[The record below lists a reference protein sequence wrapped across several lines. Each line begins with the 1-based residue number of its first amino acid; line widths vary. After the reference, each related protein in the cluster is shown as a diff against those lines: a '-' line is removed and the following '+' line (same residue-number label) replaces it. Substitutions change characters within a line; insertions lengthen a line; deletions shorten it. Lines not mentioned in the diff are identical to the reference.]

1 MSFIKEIKWQQP
13 KYILPLIIL
22 PFIFGFYYLIG
33 RMQGVSEENEQ
44 KQVQREGYNRSIPLP
59 ASDQDIKSKF
69 ENLSEEFNSEKSNLR
84 THLEELGEEK
94 IDDGIIVDLMTE
106 QERMAKDSID
116 ELKAYNKRMIK
127 NQKDKIEGMIREN
140 LLHKPVNHKAD
151 IKKIAEMKEEDILKE
166 ELTSITN
173 NSSSK
178 PKSELE
184 DFKEHMRVL
193 DSIQN
198 PQKYIKKEV
207 VVPEPEKVYPK
218 LNNEKTSNPLFN
230 TISRADKKTSIRALI
245 DQGII
250 IYQGSRVRLRLMSD
264 VFLDEYFLKKGTY
277 LYGVVKNFKSQ
288 RVIINIPSIL
298 LDGEIVE
305 TNISLYDLDGLEG
318 VFVPSSQF
326 RAFVNDLGGGTAGQ
340 AGQGA
345 SSSNSSST
353 TTTGLG
359 DKLLFDAAT
368 SAVQTSTKA
377 IEKLIKKNKARFKYN
392 SQVILK
398 NN

>member
-13 KYILPLIIL
+13 KYILPLIVL
-22 PFIFGFYYLIG
+22 PFILGFYYLIG
-33 RMQGVSEENEQ
+33 RMQGVSEENEL

-69 ENLSEEFNSEKSNLR
+69 ENLSEEFNAEKSNLR
-84 THLEELGEEK
+84 THLEELGDDK
-94 IDDGIIVDLMTE
+94 IDEGIIVDLMTE
-106 QERMAKDSID
+106 EERIAKDSI
-116 ELKAYNKRMIK
+116 ETLKAYNKRQIK
-127 NQKDKIEGMIREN
+127 NQKDKIEGMIRQN
-140 LLHKPVNHKAD
+140 LLHKPSVNHKAD
-151 IKKIAEMKEEDILKE
+151 LKNIVSKGEDDILKE
-166 ELTSITN
+166 ELISMN
-173 NSSSK
+173 EGKN

-184 DFKEHMRVL
+184 DFKTHMRVL

-207 VVPEPEKVYPK
+207 IAPEPEKVYPK
-218 LNNEKTSNPLFN
+218 LNNEKSSNPLFN
-230 TISRADKKTSIRALI
+230 TISRADKKNSIRALI

-326 RAFVNDLGGGTAGQ
+326 RTFVNDLGGGTAGQ
-340 AGQGA
+340 AGSGA
-345 SSSNSSST
+345 SSNNSSSS

-377 IEKLIKKNKARFKYN
+377 IEKLIRKNKAKFKYN